1 MITRAETFAFE
12 PAAAGPTK
20 LTVGRPQKVRSITVA
35 HSLGLVAAMAI
46 AVIAPRDANGQAE
59 GAYIFGPSAAR
70 EIALDERAIRAAG
83 ITFVPIERERGATDL
98 SFPGTVAVPPSQLQ
112 AVAAPVDGL
121 IEAVEVA
128 PDEMVSEGQTIL
140 RMRSPAL
147 VEAQRE
153 FISANADA
161 TLAQDRLRRAE
172 QLLAARA
179 LPERDFLTA
188 ENDARTKTYKAEERE
203 YLLKLMGMT
212 ASEIETL
219 RRTRDYLPSIAIVA
233 PKAGF
238 VLSRFT
244 SPGERVTAAEPLFT
258 IAQLDPLW
266 VNIQVPSTRL
276 GSIAVGS
283 SVSLPAHGASGHI
296 IRIGRSVDPATQSVS
311 AIAQIDTNGGS
322 IRPGLAVTVAVRV
335 AQNSVPQWVVPS
347 ASVVRHRDRS
357 WIFVR
362 SPNGVRGMPVQVL
375 SENARDA
382 SIRADLA
389 PTDQVAGRGVIAL
402 LGELAKTDTE

>member
-1 MITRAETFAFE
+1 VNTRAEPLAFAP
-12 PAAAGPTK
+12 PAFGSTMPTAGT
-20 LTVGRPQKVRSITVA
+20 PQKVDAITAAKRLSLAVA
-35 HSLGLVAAMAI
+35 MTI
-46 AVIAPRDANGQAE
+46 AVLAPQDANGQLE
-59 GAYIFGPSAAR
+59 GAYVSGPSAER

-83 ITFVPIERERGATDL
+83 IAFVPIERERGATDL
-98 SFPGTVAVPPSQLQ
+98 SFPGTVAVPPSQLRV
-112 AVAAPVDGL
+112 VAAPVDGL

-128 PDEMVSEGQTIL
+128 PDEMVTAGQTIL

-153 FISANADA
+153 FISADADA
-161 TLAQDRLRRAE
+161 VLSRDRLRRAE

-188 ENDARTKTYKAEERE
+188 ENESRTRTYKAEERE
-203 YLLKLMGMT
+203 HALKLMGMT
-212 ASEIETL
+212 EPEIETL
-219 RRTRDYLPSIAIVA
+219 RKTRDYLPSIAIVA

-244 SPGERVTAAEPLFT
+244 SPGERVSAAEPLFT

-266 VNIQVPSTRL
+266 VNIQVPSSRL
-276 GSIAVGS
+276 SSIAVGS
-283 SVSLPAHGASGHI
+283 PVSLPAHGASGHV

-311 AIAQIDTNGGS
+311 AIAQIDINSGS

-335 AQNSVPQWVVPS
+335 AQNGVPQWVVPS
-347 ASVVRHRDRS
+347 ASVIRHRDRS

-362 SPNGVRGMPVQVL
+362 SPNGVRGVPVQVL
-375 SENARDA
+375 AENARDA
-382 SIRADLA
+382 SIRAVLA
-389 PTDQVAGRGVIAL
+389 PTDRIAGRGVIAL

>member
-1 MITRAETFAFE
+1 MSNSGVCRANRLSF
-12 PAAAGPTK
+12 
-20 LTVGRPQKVRSITVA
+20 
-35 HSLGLVAAMAI
+35 VAAIAI
-46 AVIAPRDANGQAE
+46 SALVPQGAVAQID
-59 GAYIFGPSAAR
+59 GAYVTGTAAAR
-70 EIALDERAIRAAG
+70 EIDLDERAIRAAG
-83 ITFVPIERERGATDL
+83 IAFLPIERERGATDL
-98 SFPGTVAVPPSQLQ
+98 SFPGTVAVPPSQLRV
-112 AVAAPVDGL
+112 VAAPVDGL

-128 PDEMVSEGQTIL
+128 PDEMVSAGQTIL

-188 ENDARTKTYKAEERE
+188 ENEARTRTYKAEERE
-203 YLLKLMGMT
+203 HALKLMGMT
-212 ASEIETL
+212 DTDIEQL

-244 SPGERVTAAEPLFT
+244 SPGERVAAAEPLFT
-258 IAQLDPLW
+258 IAQLEPLW
-266 VNIQVPSTRL
+266 VNIQVPSSRL
-276 GSIAVGS
+276 GSVTVGS
-283 SVSLPAHGASGHI
+283 PVSLPAFGASGHV

-322 IRPGLAVTVAVRV
+322 IRPGLAVTAAVRV
-335 AQNSVPQWVVPS
+335 AQNGIPQWVVPS

-362 SPNGVRGMPVQVL
+362 SPNGVRAVPVQVL
-375 SENARDA
+375 AENARDA

-389 PTDQVAGRGVIAL
+389 PTERVAARGMIAL

>member
-1 MITRAETFAFE
+1 LNSVCVAIASRLSIVAVATIAALA
-12 PAAAGPTK
+12 PIGAAAQ
-20 LTVGRPQKVRSITVA
+20 L
-35 HSLGLVAAMAI
+35 
-46 AVIAPRDANGQAE
+46 D
-59 GAYIFGPSAAR
+59 GAYVTGPSAAR

-83 ITFVPIERERGATDL
+83 VAFVPIERERRATDL

-112 AVAAPVDGL
+112 VVAAPVDGL

-128 PDEMVSEGQTIL
+128 PDEMVSPGQTIL

-188 ENDARTKTYKAEERE
+188 ENEARTRTYRSEERE
-203 YLLKLMGMT
+203 HVLKLMGMT
-212 ASEIETL
+212 EPEIETL
-219 RRTRDYLPSIAIVA
+219 RKTRDYRPSIAIVA

-244 SPGERVTAAEPLFT
+244 SPGERVTAAESLFT

-266 VNIQVPSTRL
+266 VNIQVPSSRL
-276 GSIAVGS
+276 GSITVGS
-283 SVSLPAHGASGHI
+283 SVSLPAHGAAGHI
-296 IRIGRSVDPATQSVS
+296 IRIGRGVDPATQSVS
-311 AIAQIDTNGGS
+311 VVAQIDTNSGS
-322 IRPGLAVTVAVRV
+322 VKPGLAVTVAVRV
-335 AQNSVPQWVVPS
+335 AQNGVPQWVVPS

-362 SPNGVRGMPVQVL
+362 SPNGVRGVPVQVL

-382 SIRADLA
+382 SIRADLE
-389 PTDQVAGRGVIAL
+389 PTDRVAGRGVIAL
-402 LGELAKTDTE
+402 LAELAKTDTE